1 MLVVVEHRD
10 FHALA
15 QPALDE
21 EAFRGLDV
29 LEVDSAESGFQGRDD
44 LDQLVGI
51 ALIHFD
57 IEAIDS
63 GEFLEEHRLAFHHR
77 LGCERPDRPESEH
90 RGSVGDHTD
99 EVSAR
104 SQLARLRGV
113 AHDLLAGRCHPGRV
127 RKGEIA
133 LVQQTLGGSDRDL
146 SRRLP
151 EVILQSAPAQD
162 FIHGKFAT

>member
-15 QPALDE
+15 QPPLDV
-21 EAFRGLDV
+21 EAFRRLDV
-29 LEVDSAESGFQGRDD
+29 LEIDSAESRLQRRDD
-44 LDQLVGI
+44 LDQPVRI
-51 ALIHFD
+51 ALVHLD

-63 GEFLEEHRLAFHHR
+63 GEFLEEYRFAFHHG
-77 LGCERPDRPESEH
+77 LGCERPDCPESEH
-90 RGSVGDHTD
+90 GGSVGDHTD

-104 SQLARLRGV
+104 SQLARLCGV
-113 AHDLLAGRCHPGRV
+113 AHDLLAGRSHPGRV

-133 LVQQTLGGSDRDL
+133 LVQQTLRGSDRDL

-151 EVILQSAPAQD
+151 EVILQGAPAQD